1 MLYCGIDWASDHHDV
16 CLLGED
22 GVVRWRRRIGHDPA
36 GIDELRA
43 AIAVHEPDPAQ
54 VAVGVETSHGLLV
67 GALVEAGYVVH
78 PINPKAA
85 ERFRDRRKPSGGK
98 HDRLDAEVLASAVR
112 TDRANLR
119 ALLPDSELANEIATL
134 ARDRHALV
142 REHTR
147 LMNQLR
153 SALGQ
158 YFPAALV
165 AFDLD
170 ADSTLAFLGRYPTP
184 EAAAKLSAF
193 QIASFLRTRRANRDL
208 ATKAAAAKEAF
219 RAPAL
224 RARPEIARAK
234 ARLVRVVCAQLGALR
249 PELSAYER
257 ELDRLLKTHPEGELL
272 RSLPGLGVILASRV
286 LAGTGDNPLRF
297 RSAAGLCAYAGT
309 APILRQSGKRAV
321 VKARSACP
329 KEFRDAVQ
337 QWADQARRP
346 ARSPWAAEFY
356 RRHRE
361 RGHNHNE
368 SLRALGNRL
377 LELLFDLR
385 RKGARY
391 DEAVHA
397 ANIRWAA

>member
-1 MLYCGIDWASDHHDV
+1 VLFCGVDWASDHHDV
-16 CLLGED
+16 CIVDED
-22 GVVRWRRRIGHDPA
+22 GTVRWRRRITHDPT
-36 GIDELRA
+36 GIVELRA
-43 AIAVHEPDPAQ
+43 AITTEEADPANVC
-54 VAVGVETSHGLLV
+54 VAVETSHGLLV
-67 GALVEAGYVVH
+67 GALVEAGYVVY

-85 ERFRDRRKPSGGK
+85 ERYRDRHHPSGGK
-98 HDRLDAEVLASAVR
+98 NDRLDAAVLAQAVR
-112 TDRANLR
+112 TDRAGLR
-119 ALLPDSELANEIATL
+119 ALLPDSPLANEIATL

-147 LMNQLR
+147 LLNQLR
-153 SALGQ
+153 SALSE

-170 ADSTLAFLGRYPTP
+170 ADSTLAFLERYPTP

-193 QIASFLRTRRANRDL
+193 QIAAFLRARRANRDL
-208 ATKAAAAKEAF
+208 ATKAAAAKDAF

-234 ARLVRVVCAQLGALR
+234 ARLVRVVCAQLRALR
-249 PELSAYER
+249 PELSAYEH
-257 ELDRLLKTHPEGELL
+257 ELERLLKTHPEGELFQ
-272 RSLPGLGVILASRV
+272 SLPGLGVILASRV
-286 LAGTGDNPLRF
+286 LAGTGDNPERF

-309 APILRQSGKRAV
+309 APILHQSGKRAV

-346 ARSPWAAEFY
+346 ARSAWAAEFY

-385 RKGARY
+385 RRGLRY

>member
-1 MLYCGIDWASDHHDV
+1 MLFCGVDWASDHHDL
-16 CLLGED
+16 CLVGED
-22 GVVRWRRRIGHDPA
+22 GAVRWRGRVAHDPD
-36 GIDELRA
+36 GIERLREQ
-43 AIAVHEPDPAQ
+43 IASHESDPAR
-54 VAVGVETSHGLLV
+54 VAVGIETSRGLLV
-67 GALVEAGYVVH
+67 GTLVEAGYVVY

-98 HDRLDAEVLASAVR
+98 HDRLDAEVLAQAVR
-112 TDRANLR
+112 TDRASLR
-119 ALLPDSELANEIATL
+119 ALLPDSAVATEIATL

-147 LMNQLR
+147 LLNQLR
-153 SALGQ
+153 SALAE
-158 YFPAALV
+158 YFPAATV

-170 ADSTLAFLGRYPTP
+170 ADSTLAFLERYSSP
-184 EAAAKLSAF
+184 EAAAMLSTF
-193 QIASFLRTRRANRDL
+193 QIASFLRAQHANRDL
-208 ATKAAAAKEAF
+208 AAKAAAAKDAF

-224 RARPEIARAK
+224 HARPEIARAK
-234 ARLVRVVCAQLGALR
+234 ARLVRVVCAQLRALR
-249 PELSAYER
+249 PELAAYEH
-257 ELDRLLKTHPEGELL
+257 ELERLLKIHPEGELF
-272 RSLPGLGVILASRV
+272 RSLPGLGVVLASRV
-286 LAGTGDNPLRF
+286 LAGTGDNPERF

-309 APILRQSGKRAV
+309 APILIQSGKRSM

-337 QWADQARRP
+337 QWADHARR
-346 ARSPWAAEFY
+346 RSVWAAAFY

-361 RGHNHNE
+361 RGHTHNE

-385 RKGARY
+385 RSGTRY
-391 DEAVHA
+391 DDAIHA

>member
-1 MLYCGIDWASDHHDV
+1 MLFCGVDWASDHHDV
-16 CLLGED
+16 CIVDAD
-22 GVVRWRRRIGHDPA
+22 GAVRWRRRIAHDPS
-36 GIDELRA
+36 GIAELRA
-43 AIAVHEPDPAQ
+43 AITTQEPDPAKVC
-54 VAVGVETSHGLLV
+54 VAVETSHGLLV
-67 GALVEAGYVVH
+67 GALVEAGYVVY

-85 ERFRDRRKPSGGK
+85 ERFRDRRKPGGGK
-98 HDRLDAEVLASAVR
+98 NDRLDAEVLAQAVR
-112 TDRANLR
+112 TDRASLR
-119 ALLPDSELANEIATL
+119 ALLPDSDLANEIAVL

-147 LMNQLR
+147 LVNQLR
-153 SALGQ
+153 SALGE

-170 ADSTLAFLGRYPTP
+170 ADSTLAFLERYPTP

-193 QIASFLRTRRANRDL
+193 QIAAFLRARRANRDL
-208 ATKAAAAKEAF
+208 AAKAAAAKDAF
-219 RAPAL
+219 QAPAL

-234 ARLVRVVCAQLGALR
+234 ARLVRVICAQLRALR
-249 PELSAYER
+249 PELTAYEH

-286 LAGTGDNPLRF
+286 LAGTGDNPERF

-309 APILRQSGKRAV
+309 APILLQSGKRAV
-321 VKARSACP
+321 VKARAACP
-329 KEFRDAVQ
+329 KEFRDAVL
-337 QWADQARRP
+337 QWADQSRRW
-346 ARSPWAAEFY
+346 SPWAAEFY
-356 RRHRE
+356 RRHRD

-385 RKGARY
+385 RRGLLY
-391 DEAVHA
+391 NESVHA

>member
-1 MLYCGIDWASDHHDV
+1 MLFCGVDWASDHHDV
-16 CLLGED
+16 CIVDAD
-22 GVVRWRRRIGHDPA
+22 GTVRWRRRITHDPT
-36 GIDELRA
+36 GIAELRS
-43 AIAVHEPDPAQ
+43 AIITEEPDPANVC
-54 VAVGVETSHGLLV
+54 VAVEISHGLLV
-67 GALVEAGYVVH
+67 SALVEAGYVVY

-98 HDRLDAEVLASAVR
+98 HDRLDAEVLAQAVR

-119 ALLPDSELANEIATL
+119 ALLPDSPLANEIATL

-147 LMNQLR
+147 LLNQLR
-153 SALGQ
+153 SALAR
-158 YFPAALV
+158 YFPAATQ

-170 ADSTLAFLGRYPTP
+170 ADSTLAFLERYPTP
-184 EAAAKLSAF
+184 EAAAKRSEF
-193 QIASFLRTRRANRDL
+193 QIASFLKSQRANRDL
-208 ATKAAAAKEAF
+208 AAKAAAAKDAF

-234 ARLVRVVCAQLGALR
+234 ARLVRVVCAQLRALR

-257 ELDRLLKTHPEGELL
+257 ELERLLKTHPEGELL

-286 LAGTGDNPLRF
+286 LAGTGDNPERF

-309 APILRQSGKRAV
+309 APILLQSGKRAV
-321 VKARSACP
+321 VKARAACP

-346 ARSPWAAEFY
+346 SRSAWAAEFY

-385 RKGARY
+385 RRGLRY

-397 ANIRWAA
+397 KNIRWAA

>member
-1 MLYCGIDWASDHHDV
+1 MLFCGVDWASDHHDV
-16 CLLGED
+16 CVVDAEGA
-22 GVVRWRRRIGHDPA
+22 VRWRRRIAHDPT
-36 GIDELRA
+36 GIAELRA
-43 AIAVHEPDPAQ
+43 AITTQEADPANVC
-54 VAVGVETSHGLLV
+54 VAVEINHGLLV
-67 GALVEAGYVVH
+67 GALVDAGYVVY

-85 ERFRDRRKPSGGK
+85 ERFRDRRKPGGGK
-98 HDRLDAEVLASAVR
+98 NDRLDAEVLAQAVR
-112 TDRANLR
+112 TDRASLR
-119 ALLPDSELANEIATL
+119 ALLPDSDLANEIATL

-142 REHTR
+142 RQHTR
-147 LMNQLR
+147 LVNQLR
-153 SALGQ
+153 SALGE

-170 ADSTLAFLGRYPTP
+170 ADSTLAFLERYPTP

-193 QIASFLRTRRANRDL
+193 QIAAFLRARRANRDL
-208 ATKAAAAKEAF
+208 AAKAAGAQDAF
-219 RAPAL
+219 GSPAL

-234 ARLVRVVCAQLGALR
+234 ARLVRVLCVQLRALR
-249 PELSAYER
+249 PELSAYEH

-286 LAGTGDNPLRF
+286 LAGTGDNPERF

-309 APILRQSGKRAV
+309 APILLQSGKRAV
-321 VKARSACP
+321 VKARAACP

-337 QWADQARRP
+337 QWADQSRRY
-346 ARSPWAAEFY
+346 SPWAAEFY
-356 RRHRE
+356 RRHRD

-385 RKGARY
+385 RRGLLY
-391 DEAVHA
+391 NEAVHA